1 MRVLKLFFL
10 FAGGLALSACGAIWS
25 PMVVGSNDMN
35 NSNKEFT
42 AAEKM
47 IPADW
52 ADPDELDRT
61 WRAALIRLP
70 EKRQEIPSTLT
81 DPSSVKAASD
91 LKRLPTIIY
100 LHGCGGI
107 WSGTHARMDA
117 FQRNGFAVIAPV
129 SFARNKYPQS
139 CDPVIKV
146 GGFYRGVL
154 KMRQLDALHAIRE
167 ARRLNWVDPD
177 NIFLVGFSEGAIVTA
192 TLSAESDQ
200 PLRARVVEGWTCHA
214 GWSEYRGLNS
224 TINEPVLTLV
234 AKGDPWFQN
243 YWTKGDCTEFINK
256 EDGSRS
262 VVYDQGPLRYKH
274 SLLDS
279 GVVQELVI
287 SFLQAHLVE

>member
-1 MRVLKLFFL
+1 MRVVKSFSL
-10 FAGGLALSACGAIWS
+10 FAGVVALSVCGAIWPPIAVS
-25 PMVVGSNDMN
+25 GNDMN

-42 AAEKM
+42 TTEKM

-52 ADPDELDRT
+52 ADPEELDRT

-70 EKRQEIPSTLT
+70 EKHQEIPSDLT
-81 DPSSVKAASD
+81 DPSSVKVSPE

-117 FQRNGFAVIAPV
+117 FQRSGFAVIAPV

-146 GGFYRGVL
+146 GGFYRGIL
-154 KMRQLDALHAIRE
+154 KMRQLDALHAIQE
-167 ARRLNWVDPD
+167 ARKLKWVDPE
-177 NIFLVGFSEGAIVTA
+177 NIFLVGFSEGAIVSA
-192 TLSAESDQ
+192 TLSAEPDQ

-214 GWSEYRGLNS
+214 GWPEYRGLNP

-234 AKGDPWFQN
+234 AEGDPWFQN

-256 EDGSRS
+256 ENGSRS
-262 VVYDQGPLRYKH
+262 VVYDRGSLRYEH

-279 GVVQELVI
+279 GIVQQLVI
-287 SFLQAHLVE
+287 SFLQAHLAE

>member
-1 MRVLKLFFL
+1 MRVVKSFSL
-10 FAGGLALSACGAIWS
+10 FAGVVALSVCGAIWPPIAVS
-25 PMVVGSNDMN
+25 GNDMN

-42 AAEKM
+42 ATEKM
-47 IPADW
+47 NPADW
-52 ADPDELDRT
+52 ADPEELDRT

-70 EKRQEIPSTLT
+70 EKHQEIPSDLT
-81 DPSSVKAASD
+81 DPSSVKVSPE

-117 FQRNGFAVIAPV
+117 FQRSGFAVIAPV

-154 KMRQLDALHAIRE
+154 KMRQLDALHAIQE
-167 ARRLNWVDPD
+167 ARKLKWVDPE
-177 NIFLVGFSEGAIVTA
+177 NIFLVGFSEGAIVSA
-192 TLSAESDQ
+192 TLSAEPDQ

-214 GWSEYRGLNS
+214 GWSEYRGLNP

-234 AKGDPWFQN
+234 AEGDPWFQN

-256 EDGSRS
+256 ENGSRS
-262 VVYDQGPLRYKH
+262 VVYAQGPLRYEH

-279 GVVQELVI
+279 GIVQQLVI
-287 SFLQAHLVE
+287 SFLQAHLAE